1 MRDSKNRPRTK
12 RAAGLLGG
20 ILLAAM
26 LAGGAGPSPA
36 QTEDSDAPL
45 RLVPLEEETAADE
58 TAPQTEAEED
68 AAPLVLDIENLAP
81 PEETE
86 ETTGET
92 AATSRESDG
101 AGVEVGTLDAIA
113 ADDVGLLDERS
124 GGFADSLWQRTRR
137 DIVKLLLPRLP
148 IEARS
153 PAMRSAALKLLLS
166 PGKAPRGSGGTGG
179 AGGESG
185 ELLRLRAEVL
195 ARMGEYDVAIALLR
209 AAPGGDFEEV
219 IARYDNDRM
228 FLKLDFT
235 AACEQARA
243 RIDLSPDA
251 HWQRALIL
259 CQSREEEVEAASLGL
274 DLLRESGYAP
284 DAAFVTLINAMNGY
298 GEATLES
305 LPNPTP
311 MLVSMLR
318 ILGIQAPL
326 NALDAAN
333 PALLRLIAG
342 TADSDIGLR
351 LAAAEQAEAV
361 GALPAAS
368 VGALYAE
375 VQFSAEERAD
385 PLGYSALIEGPLARA
400 ILYQAILG
408 EDVPTA
414 RAEAVG
420 VALQRAQEEARFA
433 TMARVL
439 LPALQ
444 AIPAVREFAWF
455 AGDAGRAY
463 FAAGRWEEARRWF
476 DVALAGRGANQ
487 EARQAAIALWPLVA
501 LTGQENEIDAAMLA
515 EWWQAQGGAMDPVAH
530 RQGGLLLTLLSAL
543 GKNISPQQ
551 WDTLLAGPL
560 SEPSA
565 VASPALRHALRAAA
579 EDRRL
584 GEVVLLALLDLG
596 AGGPQNAALIT
607 LGETIAGLRHVGL
620 ERDAQAIA
628 VEAALA
634 GGL

>member
-20 ILLAAM
+20 ILLAAL
-26 LAGGAGPSPA
+26 LAGSAGPSPA

-45 RLVPLEEETAADE
+45 RLVPLEEEAAPDE
-58 TAPQTEAEED
+58 TSPQTDAEADADAEAE
-68 AAPLVLDIENLAP
+68 PLVLDIENLAP
-81 PEETE
+81 PEEVAE
-86 ETTGET
+86 ESG
-92 AATSRESDG
+92 ANSRESDG

-124 GGFADSLWQRTRR
+124 GGFADTLWQRTRR

-166 PGKAPRGSGGTGG
+166 PGKAPRGAGG

-274 DLLRESGYAP
+274 DLLRESDYAP

-298 GEATLES
+298 GEAALES

-342 TADSDIGLR
+342 AADSDIGLR

-400 ILYQAILG
+400 ILYQAILT

-515 EWWQAQGGAMDPVAH
+515 DWWQAQGGAMDPVAH

-543 GKNISPQQ
+543 GRNVSPEQ

-579 EDRRL
+579 SDRRL

-607 LGETIAGLRHVGL
+607 LGETIAGLRDVGL